1 MDYHPK
7 KLLTIVC
14 EAVLEAPLTRD
25 IQRLGA
31 QGYTVIDAR
40 GGGHYGVK
48 RAAWSFDRNIRVEV
62 ICDAE
67 VADAIATHVAACYA
81 PDYGLVLYVG
91 DVGVMR
97 PGLF

>member
-14 EAVLEAPLTRD
+14 EAVLEVPLTRD

-31 QGYTVIDAR
+31 QGYTVVDAR

-62 ICDAE
+62 ICEPDI
-67 VADAIATHVAACYA
+67 ADAIAGHIASSYA
-81 PDYGLVLYVG
+81 QDYGLVLYIG

-97 PGLF
+97 EGHF